1 MKIATQFIRTRYQA
15 SQTNK
20 YVFLFSSIFH
30 SIQCRCTS
38 GDLERMASI
47 IASKLGV
54 QMETAPTTPLTF
66 LHIFFIIFER
76 AAIELN
82 MQEFFDSTMIFQ
94 DLVSRLEILACEA
107 SCASMRASEL
117 ALVLICTHMDEH
129 ITKKYGSDHVQVQG
143 IVDYAIQ
150 LQQLCKVS
158 HSYNRS
164 RHSDVTRRR

>member
-1 MKIATQFIRTRYQA
+1 
-15 SQTNK
+15 
-20 YVFLFSSIFH
+20 
-30 SIQCRCTS
+30 
-38 GDLERMASI
+38 
-47 IASKLGV
+47 
-54 QMETAPTTPLTF
+54 METAPTTPLTF

-76 AAIELN
+76 AAVELN
-82 MQEFFDSTMIFQ
+82 MQEFFESTMIFQ

-107 SCASMRASEL
+107 SCASLRASEL

-158 HSYNRS
+158 NLLIAQLQQFWNSN
-164 RHSDVTRRR
+164 